1 MRWDQEMFNQYIDE
15 LQKHL
20 FNGMTIEEIIE
31 EAKHDHHQ
39 ARRLMN
45 LYILKD
51 KETFHDFYERRE
63 ELGIQSIFDQVISA
77 LFHQT
82 EKRPVKKEITELLGI
97 RERMIVMRVD
107 GYGIKEFDKDLLTFG
122 MYWRKR
128 AGDLAEMRQIIRN
141 EIQATENKLSADE

>member
-1 MRWDQEMFNQYIDE
+1 MRWDQELFNQYIAE

-77 LFHQT
+77 LFYQT
-82 EKRPVKKEITELLGI
+82 EKRPVKQEITNLLGI
-97 RERMIVMRVD
+97 REDMIDTRMQ
-107 GYGIKEFDKDLLTFG
+107 GYPLKEFNKDLLTYG

-128 AGDLAEMRQIIRN
+128 AGDLAEMRNHICLSNKNIQTDY
-141 EIQATENKLSADE
+141 EI